1 MAKFRLTGGFQPIP
15 EGVYV
20 FKIDKVEYDED
31 FGKMSITLKTQTG
44 RTHVETFRFLK
55 GDGKTVNDGAMAAF
69 SYFTRIA
76 MNDMDLE
83 ELDDEQDLVG
93 HFLKATVEHEV
104 TESTKNPGQMFTNV
118 RLNDKEPAS
127 GWDEEEEP
135 MKVESDSDDDPDDF
149 LARLLKK

>member
-20 FKIDKVEYDED
+20 FRIDKVEYDED

-93 HFLKATVEHEV
+93 HFLKATVEHETSV
-104 TESTKNPGQMFTNV
+104 SAQGKTYTNAK
-118 RLNDKEPAS
+118 LIDKEPAS

-135 MKVESDSDDDPDDF
+135 MKVESDADDDPDDF
-149 LARLLKK
+149 LAGLLK

>member
-20 FKIDKVEYDED
+20 FRIDKVEYDED

-93 HFLKATVEHEV
+93 HFLKATVEHETSV
-104 TESTKNPGQMFTNV
+104 SAQGKTFTNV
-118 RLNDKEPAS
+118 KLNDKEPAS

-135 MKVESDSDDDPDDF
+135 MKVESDSTDDL
-149 LARLLKK
+149 LASLLK